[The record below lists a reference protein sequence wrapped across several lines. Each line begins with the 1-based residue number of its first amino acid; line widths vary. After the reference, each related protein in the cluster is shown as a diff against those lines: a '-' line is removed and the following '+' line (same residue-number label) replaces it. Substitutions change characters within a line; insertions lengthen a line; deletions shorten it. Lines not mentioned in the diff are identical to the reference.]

1 MLTYSPLSDTLILTV
16 CLSRLIYLER
26 AGRSVA
32 NKPKKSSKPSAA
44 DTDDGSVVRIKAG
57 TASTTKKASKTKN
70 DTRTVAETPVVKA
83 PRVKRQSRLRGL
95 GIFAAIGGYF
105 KGAWTE
111 LRQVRWPNRRATWS
125 LTGAVLAY
133 TAFFVIIVLLLD
145 AAFKYLFE
153 IILGN

>member
-44 DTDDGSVVRIKAG
+44 DTNDGSVVRIKAG
-57 TASTTKKASKTKN
+57 MASTTKKASKKT
-70 DTRTVAETPVVKA
+70 DTSTVAKTPVVKA

-105 KGAWTE
+105 KGAWIE